1 MNAVQRI
8 KFARQLLLDLSGSN
22 THTQRLQEVI
32 QKLRNIPE
40 ECVSYN
46 HFLKIKAV
54 VNEFDQAPSNA
65 ETSIIASHIVHLC
78 VDMIEYDSR
87 VAELENVE
95 Y

>member
-8 KFARQLLLDLSGSN
+8 KFARQLLLDLSGP
-22 THTQRLQEVI
+22 HTPAQRLQEVI

-40 ECVSYN
+40 DCLSYN
-46 HFLKIKAV
+46 HFLKIKTV
-54 VNEFDQAPSNA
+54 LNEFDQVHTGTGIS
-65 ETSIIASHIVHLC
+65 EIASHIVHLC

-87 VAELENVE
+87 VAELENIE